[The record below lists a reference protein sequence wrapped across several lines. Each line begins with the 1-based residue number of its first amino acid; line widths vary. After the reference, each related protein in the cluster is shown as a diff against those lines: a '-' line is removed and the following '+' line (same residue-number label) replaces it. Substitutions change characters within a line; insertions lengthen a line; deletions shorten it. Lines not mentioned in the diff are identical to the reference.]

1 MDLIKYKL
9 SLLNKINHYQLA
21 LINEI
26 KHINILG
33 NIDNIND
40 IVLYI
45 INIYNINN
53 IIDINYKYI
62 LNNDII
68 INNNKNNNICII
80 YYQSIWYKYNL
91 QNIISKYDKVLF
103 VIDETNSKI
112 YESFSN
118 YINLYHNMIIIKY
131 EYNTKYLISNVKNID
146 IILDKKY

>member
-1 MDLIKYKL
+1 MYL
-9 SLLNKINHYQLA
+9 SFFENKPFYHELDF
-21 LINEI
+21 
-26 KHINILG
+26 K
-33 NIDNIND
+33 
-40 IVLYI
+40 
-45 INIYNINN
+45 
-53 IIDINYKYI
+53 YKYI
-62 LNNDII
+62 HTYLDSLIQNRNISEDYDLN
-68 INNNKNNNICII
+68 
-80 YYQSIWYKYNL
+80 SVYNL